1 MVIKL
6 EIKPSLWVK
15 ETLQF
20 KMVTLWK
27 KWENQSTSQQ
37 NSRNGFASIGMRKT
51 VMTMQQIS
59 MILWTSVAR
68 PIIFR

>member
-27 KWENQSTSQQ
+27 KWENLSTSQQ

-51 VMTMQQIS
+51 VMTMQQTS
-59 MILWTSVAR
+59 TILWTSAAR